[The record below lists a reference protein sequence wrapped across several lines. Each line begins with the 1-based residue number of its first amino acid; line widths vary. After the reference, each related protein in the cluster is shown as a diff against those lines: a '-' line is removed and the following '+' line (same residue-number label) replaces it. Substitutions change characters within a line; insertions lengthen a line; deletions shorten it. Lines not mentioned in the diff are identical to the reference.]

1 VASFTCPDTAQFTV
15 LSNGRL
21 ECVSSNSSTN
31 SEWLV
36 FDESS
41 VALYDLLFT
50 PQLTQDD
57 SLLLASLIAL
67 LFATCW
73 SYKIMGRQIGT
84 K

>member
-1 VASFTCPDTAQFTV
+1 MASFTCPDTAAFSV

-21 ECVSSNSSTN
+21 KCVSNNGSSI
-31 SEWLV
+31 SEWLP
-36 FDESS
+36 FDDSS
-41 VALYDLLFT
+41 VALYDLLFI
-50 PQLTQDD
+50 PQLTQED

-73 SYKIMGRQIGT
+73 AYKIMGRQIGS